1 MAIVKE
7 NLLYSKT
14 HEWVEVT
21 GNEAKIGIADFAQE
35 ELTDIVYV
43 ELVEVGELI
52 EKGSS
57 LGVLESVKAAGEIY
71 SPLSGKITKINE
83 AVIEKPELL
92 NESPY
97 EHWLITIE
105 LSDKTEL
112 DDLLKAEE
120 YKDLLKNE

>member
-83 AVIEKPELL
+83 EVIEKPELL